1 MIRKTA
7 VASAVLALGTVGSAV
22 FAGTAMAGGGVHGT
36 GGNAGNG
43 GEAKSNCAV
52 PIGVSLGV
60 VGQGGPISQ
69 CNATGGG
76 GGTGGGGVS
85 Y

>member
-1 MIRKTA
+1 MMSKTA
-7 VASAVLALGTVGSAV
+7 VASAVLALGTIGSAV
-22 FAGTAMAGGGVHGT
+22 FAGTALAGGVHGT

-43 GEAKSNCAV
+43 GAAKSNCAV

-60 VGQGGPISQ
+60 IGQGGPISQ
-69 CNATGGG
+69 CNATGGE

>member
-1 MIRKTA
+1 MMSKTA
-7 VASAVLALGTVGSAV
+7 VASAVLALGTIGSAV
-22 FAGTAMAGGGVHGT
+22 FAGTAMAGGVHGT

-43 GEAKSNCAV
+43 GGAKSNCAV

-69 CNATGGG
+69 CNATGGA